1 MECLKVVIAKF
12 SFSRRIGADQEEY
25 FKVFSKLSF
34 IGIWDLC
41 VKAKMK
47 VLLQVV
53 TYNCSVTRKK
63 LVISGW
69 EIFSHWLELYHT
81 IPAKILYSFD
91 EILAAFSIWQQ
102 CQRVV
107 GELRHPDQEL
117 GVDPQLRRLC

>member
-1 MECLKVVIAKF
+1 
-12 SFSRRIGADQEEY
+12 
-25 FKVFSKLSF
+25 
-34 IGIWDLC
+34 
-41 VKAKMK
+41 MK

-69 EIFSHWLELYHT
+69 EIFSHWQELYHT